1 MHVSPSQAVPSM
13 GVGRGRRSI
22 DDSEVARARVA
33 LEERYLTLLAAR
45 DQRAVEELQQV
56 RVRLHHLAE
65 IDADPTAPGRD
76 AALRAWLRAA

>member
-22 DDSEVARARVA
+22 DDNEVVRARVA
-33 LEERYLTLLAAR
+33 LEERYLSLLTAR
-45 DQRAVEELQQV
+45 DQRAVEELQRV
-56 RVRLHHLAE
+56 RVRLHQLAE